1 MKVNLKIKRIST
13 LIILMF
19 ILISTFSLA
28 DANSDAFAQVFKE
41 ASNQGS
47 GIIGRIVNALY
58 YGLIIIY
65 RGVSLKISQMFGYI
79 ILAFMVINVLKTILQ
94 NIDRVDVYGMF
105 KMIIPGFVKNLIVA
119 FILVTPVNYQMRLGV
134 GSSGGTVHGTLLTQ
148 FTEYIFTMFY
158 RLGLLFFNDGRFNDL
173 TPGDVADIF
182 FTRPLTLLQET
193 FGFMTF
199 FAIFINIAKIILL
212 LLCLWLCGKIIAVY
226 IANIFT
232 ALMLTTFSVFYLI
245 FLTMES
251 TAQIGQKGINI
262 IIVQSVTLFMTVAM
276 MGLSYQVM
284 NLIST
289 GNSVQGIASL
299 TIMLLMLQQTME
311 NIGGMAVSITSGGGL
326 GMSRGDAFMGLGST
340 FAGMLG
346 GLATWGGA
354 KFDELAAGKEET
366 PKVEND
372 KKSML
377 ADNLA
382 KARENVGRPLDT
394 GAYGQPRESFGVS
407 YNKDG
412 GIKPGMKNAEESM
425 ENLKRTRSTGLGIG
439 SRTGLMASA
448 IFKGMTGDLNDMGL
462 LKNLAGE
469 FKRASGIGEDNKN
482 VNSQN
487 EKDIAKQTQA
497 EGYFLF
503 RDSAFNL
510 LGELKGEPNLDGGMG
525 SMNEGIRA
533 DAYNYENRLE
543 SSKQGNENNKLLD
556 TPIMAQDG
564 RNGYMDENTYIN
576 SLENINRNSIDRLSS
591 QYTTNTEEV
600 EKMIRNSIKE
610 YQKNN

>member
-1 MKVNLKIKRIST
+1 
-13 LIILMF
+13 MF

-173 TPGDVADIF
+173 TPGDAADIF

-366 PKVEND
+366 PKVEDD

-448 IFKGMTGDLNDMGL
+448 IFKGMTEDLNDMGL

-482 VNSQN
+482 VNP
-487 EKDIAKQTQA
+487 QTGLPYNVLLDTKI
-497 EGYFLF
+497 EGYALF
-503 RDSAFNL
+503 MDNVEKLMSQ
-510 LGELKGEPNLDGGMG
+510 LKSEPILDGGMG
-525 SMNEGIRA
+525 SMNEGIRVSK
-533 DAYNYENRLE
+533 YNYEDVNKSNTGQNNDNNLVDYSKRL
-543 SSKQGNENNKLLD
+543 GN
-556 TPIMAQDG
+556 IG
-564 RNGYMDENTYIN
+564 N
-576 SLENINRNSIDRLSS
+576 SYSPNFYNSNMYTDNLAGLNRNNIDKLSS
-591 QYTTNTEEV
+591 QYTTNNEEV

-610 YQKNN
+610 YQKNNR

>member
-1 MKVNLKIKRIST
+1 
-13 LIILMF
+13 MF

-41 ASNQGS
+41 ASSQGS

-173 TPGDVADIF
+173 TPGDAADIF

-354 KFDELAAGKEET
+354 KFDELAAGKDET

-448 IFKGMTGDLNDMGL
+448 IFQGMTGDLNSIPYL
-462 LKNLAGE
+462 QKLAGQ
-469 FKRASGIGEDNKN
+469 FKRATGIGEDNKN
-482 VNSQN
+482 VNGIPYNVLS
-487 EKDIAKQTQA
+487 DTRR
-497 EGYFLF
+497 EGYILF
-503 RDSAFNL
+503 KNNL
-510 LGELKGEPNLDGGMG
+510 DKLMSQLNSEPILDGGMG
-525 SMNEGIRA
+525 SMNEGIRV
-533 DAYNYENRLE
+533 DAYNYENRIE
-543 SSKQGNENNKLLD
+543 SSKQGNDNNKLLD
-556 TPIMAQDG
+556 TPVMPQAGI
-564 RNGYMDENTYIN
+564 NGYMNGNIYAN
-576 SLENINRNSIDRLSS
+576 NLENINRNNIDRLSS
-591 QYTTNTEEV
+591 QYTNNTEEV

-610 YQKNN
+610 YQENN

>member
-1 MKVNLKIKRIST
+1 
-13 LIILMF
+13 MF

-41 ASNQGS
+41 ASSQGS

-173 TPGDVADIF
+173 TPGDAADIF

-354 KFDELAAGKEET
+354 KFDELAAGKDET

-394 GAYGQPRESFGVS
+394 GAYRQPKESFGVS

-448 IFKGMTGDLNDMGL
+448 IFQGMTGDLNSIPYL
-462 LKNLAGE
+462 QKLAGQ
-469 FKRASGIGEDNKN
+469 FKRAAGIGEDNKN
-482 VNSQN
+482 VNP
-487 EKDIAKQTQA
+487 QTGIPYNVISENA
-497 EGYFLF
+497 RLKIEGM
-503 RDSAFNL
+503 NL
-510 LGELKGEPNLDGGMG
+510 LTTSFENLMKQVNSEPILDGGMG
-525 SMNEGIRA
+525 SMNEGIRISK
-533 DAYNYENRLE
+533 YNYEDVNRPNTGQNNNTNNL
-543 SSKQGNENNKLLD
+543 SDYSKTSGNIGNNYS
-556 TPIMAQDG
+556 P
-564 RNGYMDENTYIN
+564 NTYN
-576 SLENINRNSIDRLSS
+576 SNMYTDNLSDFNRNNIDRLSS
-591 QYTTNTEEV
+591 QYTTNNEEV

>member
-1 MKVNLKIKRIST
+1 
-13 LIILMF
+13 MF

-394 GAYGQPRESFGVS
+394 GAYGQPKESFGVS

-469 FKRASGIGEDNKN
+469 FKRATGIGEDNKN
-482 VNSQN
+482 VNPQTGYPYNVISENERLQDEGINLMLTSFDNLISQ
-487 EKDIAKQTQA
+487 
-497 EGYFLF
+497 
-503 RDSAFNL
+503 
-510 LGELKGEPNLDGGMG
+510 LKSGPNLDGGMG
-525 SMNEGIRA
+525 SMNEGIRT

-543 SSKQGNENNKLLD
+543 TFKDDNNSNKLLYN
-556 TPIMAQDG
+556 PRMEQAGI
-564 RNGYMDENTYIN
+564 NGYMDGNIYAN
-576 SLENINRNSIDRLSS
+576 NLENINRNNTDKLSS
-591 QYTTNTEEV
+591 QYTTNNEEV

>member
-1 MKVNLKIKRIST
+1 
-13 LIILMF
+13 MF

-173 TPGDVADIF
+173 TPGDAADIF

-366 PKVEND
+366 PKVEDD

-448 IFKGMTGDLNDMGL
+448 IFKGMTEDLNDMGL

-482 VNSQN
+482 VNPQTGYPYNVISEN
-487 EKDIAKQTQA
+487 ARLKIEGINLMTTSFDVLMKQ
-497 EGYFLF
+497 
-503 RDSAFNL
+503 
-510 LGELKGEPNLDGGMG
+510 LKSEPILDGGMG
-525 SMNEGIRA
+525 SMNEGIRV
-533 DAYNYENRLE
+533 DAYNYENRIE
-543 SSKQGNENNKLLD
+543 SSKQGNDNNKLLD
-556 TPIMAQDG
+556 TPVMPQAGI
-564 RNGYMDENTYIN
+564 NGYMNGNIYAN
-576 SLENINRNSIDRLSS
+576 NLENINRNNIDRLSS
-591 QYTTNTEEV
+591 QYTNNTEEV

-610 YQKNN
+610 YQKNNR

>member
-1 MKVNLKIKRIST
+1 
-13 LIILMF
+13 MF

-41 ASNQGS
+41 ASSQGS

-366 PKVEND
+366 PKVEDD

-448 IFKGMTGDLNDMGL
+448 IFKGMTGDFNDMSF
-462 LKNLAGE
+462 LKELAGE
-469 FKRASGIGEDNKN
+469 FKRATGIGEDNKN
-482 VNSQN
+482 VNPQTGYPYNVISEN
-487 EKDIAKQTQA
+487 ARLKIEGINLMTTSFDVLMKQ
-497 EGYFLF
+497 
-503 RDSAFNL
+503 
-510 LGELKGEPNLDGGMG
+510 LKSEPILDGGMG
-525 SMNEGIRA
+525 SMNEGIRV
-533 DAYNYENRLE
+533 DAYNYENRIE
-543 SSKQGNENNKLLD
+543 SSKQGNDNNKLLD
-556 TPIMAQDG
+556 TPVMPQAGI
-564 RNGYMDENTYIN
+564 NGYMNGNIYAN
-576 SLENINRNSIDRLSS
+576 NLENINRNNIDRLSS
-591 QYTTNTEEV
+591 QYTNNTEEV

-610 YQKNN
+610 YQENN

>member
-1 MKVNLKIKRIST
+1 
-13 LIILMF
+13 MF

-173 TPGDVADIF
+173 TPGDAADIF

-311 NIGGMAVSITSGGGL
+311 NIG
-326 GMSRGDAFMGLGST
+326 
-340 FAGMLG
+340 
-346 GLATWGGA
+346 
-354 KFDELAAGKEET
+354 
-366 PKVEND
+366 
-372 KKSML
+372 
-377 ADNLA
+377 
-382 KARENVGRPLDT
+382 
-394 GAYGQPRESFGVS
+394 
-407 YNKDG
+407 
-412 GIKPGMKNAEESM
+412 
-425 ENLKRTRSTGLGIG
+425 
-439 SRTGLMASA
+439 
-448 IFKGMTGDLNDMGL
+448 
-462 LKNLAGE
+462 
-469 FKRASGIGEDNKN
+469 
-482 VNSQN
+482 
-487 EKDIAKQTQA
+487 
-497 EGYFLF
+497 
-503 RDSAFNL
+503 
-510 LGELKGEPNLDGGMG
+510 
-525 SMNEGIRA
+525 
-533 DAYNYENRLE
+533 
-543 SSKQGNENNKLLD
+543 
-556 TPIMAQDG
+556 
-564 RNGYMDENTYIN
+564 
-576 SLENINRNSIDRLSS
+576 
-591 QYTTNTEEV
+591 
-600 EKMIRNSIKE
+600 
-610 YQKNN
+610 